1 MTWPERAV
9 LTAGNETPYPGS
21 GFSRPAAE
29 TRSFSS
35 APARSLTFPIVTAA
49 RRELSVTLTPQ
60 TVFDLSRRA
69 VVGFRLARSLR
80 RVGGDVMH
88 DGLGRARLEP
98 TDLKRIDSE
107 TLRHGRDL
115 LELENG
121 ATGVVPAFWRTVA
134 TGPGRVA
141 LLYAGLR
148 ADVDAGR
155 LLVEVVGLDDRP
167 PLDGVM
173 EASSH
178 LEAQRRGVVLHV
190 APFAASVARLAPAA
204 PRCICLDFAGVET
217 QGPIAW
223 EQAVHLV
230 AAARAAAG
238 NVLLVNLPP
247 ERGEAAAMAGAT
259 HAVFRDMDR
268 LTA

>member
-1 MTWPERAV
+1 MVWPGGAV
-9 LTAGNETPYPGS
+9 LTGRGDTPYQGA
-21 GFSRPAAE
+21 GFSQPAPE
-29 TRSFSS
+29 KRSFTS
-35 APARSLTFPIVTAA
+35 APAKSLTFPVVTAA

-69 VVGFRLARSLR
+69 AVGFRLARSLR
-80 RVGGDVMH
+80 RVGGDAMH

-115 LELENG
+115 LDLENG

-148 ADVDAGR
+148 AEVDAGR
-155 LLVEVVGLDDRP
+155 LLVEVVGLDDRAA
-167 PLDGVM
+167 LSGVM

-178 LEAQRRGVVLHV
+178 LEAQRRGVVLHA
-190 APFAASVARLAPAA
+190 APFAASVARLAAA
-204 PRCICLDFAGVET
+204 SPRCICLDFAGVET

-223 EQAVHLV
+223 QQAANLIV
-230 AAARAAAG
+230 AARGASG
-238 NVLLVNLPP
+238 HVLLVNLPP